1 MPLWLLMF
9 SRATRFM
16 LTSSSSASQ
25 SPQDVVGL
33 LLLDPHPPI
42 VTITTC
48 NNQMTLKLDTKP
60 RPSIINR
67 TIQSDHSG
75 TSEYCET
82 PTHHITTTIPNIP
95 PNNLPPFTIQY
106 QDRYLHLGWICP
118 LADFILL
125 LLATTFLVIILTT
138 TNILTLLSSFLITGS
153 LLVVIICYLFEP
165 IDWLIPPSQQ
175 NDDVSESHPS
185 E

>member
-1 MPLWLLMF
+1 MF

-67 TIQSDHSG
+67 TINSEHSG
-75 TSEYCET
+75 TFEYCET
-82 PTHHITTTIPNIP
+82 STHHITTTIPNIP
-95 PNNLPPFTIQY
+95 ANNLPPFTYQY

-118 LADFILL
+118 LADYILL
-125 LLATTFLVIILTT
+125 LLSTTFIVLMFI
-138 TNILTLLSSFLITGS
+138 NSNMLTLLSFFLITGS
-153 LLVVIICYLFEP
+153 LLVIMVCYLCEP
-165 IDWLIPPSQQ
+165 IDRLIPPSQQ
-175 NDDVSESHPS
+175 NDGVSESHPS